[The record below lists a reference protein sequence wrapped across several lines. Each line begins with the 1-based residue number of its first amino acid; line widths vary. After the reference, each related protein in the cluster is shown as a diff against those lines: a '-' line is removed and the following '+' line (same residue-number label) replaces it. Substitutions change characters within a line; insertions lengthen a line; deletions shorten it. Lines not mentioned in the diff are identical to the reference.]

1 MYNFMRI
8 FFVFYLNNLSIN
20 HNSQLILLTY
30 NIEIHNMSLTDFPW
44 QLNRRICSISRKI
57 TDHQYRKA
65 SHHLRSGVGN
75 TRLQHM

>member
-20 HNSQLILLTY
+20 HNSQFIHI
-30 NIEIHNMSLTDFPW
+30 NHIEIHNMSLTDFP
-44 QLNRRICSISRKI
+44 RRICSISRKI

-75 TRLQHM
+75 IRLQHM